1 MARGTILIAVVAA
14 VSGGCS
20 VVLVQGPTRVSRDDY
35 VAGQCTTNQAAPVVD
50 MLITGVQA
58 VRTVIAVNETDEDYR
73 DALITRDFDV
83 AIGAMLTAA
92 FAGSAI
98 YGFVTT
104 SHCRELRGGVAVP
117 MPTPGPRR
125 PPLRSP
131 SERTAE
137 RRAEEAAEEAAV
149 RARAK
154 AMREAS
160 EKAQREDSEQAPTPD
175 AGASPLGASPP

>member
-1 MARGTILIAVVAA
+1 MTRNAGARARGTILIAVVAA

-73 DALITRDFDV
+73 DALITRDFD
-83 AIGAMLTAA
+83 AA